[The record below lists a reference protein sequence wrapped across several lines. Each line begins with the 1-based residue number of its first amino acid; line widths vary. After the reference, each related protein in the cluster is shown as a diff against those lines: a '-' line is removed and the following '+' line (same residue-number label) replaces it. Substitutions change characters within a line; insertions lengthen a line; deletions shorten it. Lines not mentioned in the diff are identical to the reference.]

1 MLRHSTNHTEPLMW
15 SFNKKIFF
23 ANKRAQL
30 KIDSGLWS
38 DRFSLDVA
46 GSSGSMLC
54 KTDETL
60 YQVIFVLLLKNWFL
74 IKYYFL

>member
-1 MLRHSTNHTEPLMW
+1 MLRHSSNFSQPLMW

-23 ANKRAQL
+23 ANKRAYI

-46 GSSGSMLC
+46 GSSGSILC
-54 KTDETL
+54 KTDDIL
-60 YQVIFVLLLKNWFL
+60 YQVIFGLF
-74 IKYYFL
+74 ITDYF